1 MATSFCGLVS
11 CTSADASQSIVVDI
25 EESDTFDKAKTA
37 WHSHFFHLETKQSPA
52 ISPGGLAL
60 VIMQIS
66 CIFRSKESTYWRES
80 RASWYFSNRY
90 RSKSL
95 YALRIHMMQSGLVPS
110 KVPRGCQVHGVEL
123 DDFAPESFALAGP
136 AVPPAAELDSCANDV
151 CDEDPVPGPF
161 VGADSP
167 LAPYALG
174 PFVGADSPLAP

>member
-1 MATSFCGLVS
+1 M
-11 CTSADASQSIVVDI
+11 
-25 EESDTFDKAKTA
+25 
-37 WHSHFFHLETKQSPA
+37 
-52 ISPGGLAL
+52 
-60 VIMQIS
+60 IMQMS

-80 RASWYFSNRY
+80 RASWYFTNKY
-90 RSKSL
+90 CSKSL
-95 YALRIHMMQSGLVPS
+95 YALRIHMIQSGLVPS
-110 KVPRGCQVHGVEL
+110 KFPRGCQVHEEEP
-123 DDFAPESFALAGP
+123 DDCAPESLKFAEP